1 MTQEIEKILG
11 SEVLSEDVKQGI
23 SEAWEAQ
30 IAEARENIT
39 AELREEFAGRY
50 ENDKTHKI
58 CPVAFSKRKE
68 PNNFVLEKS
77 SPNHTQE

>member
-39 AELREEFAGRY
+39 AELRD
-50 ENDKTHKI
+50 NLQDVMKMT
-58 CPVAFSKRKE
+58 KRR
-68 PNNFVLEKS
+68 S
-77 SPNHTQE
+77 

>member
-39 AELREEFAGRY
+39 AELR
-50 ENDKTHKI
+50 
-58 CPVAFSKRKE
+58 
-68 PNNFVLEKS
+68 
-77 SPNHTQE
+77 